1 MEFDENLNPINP
13 NSNPQWSQFT
23 PDNFSG
29 NFQPVEK
36 PEPAYTAPIPEPKPV
51 TPPPIVPPTPLIPT
65 PIKLI
70 KEPVVKKT
78 ISLNANLIV
87 FIISLVL
94 MAAIAIT
101 AMLVGW
107 KPASASVNNDRGLT
121 VTGTGEAFMTPDVAK
136 ITFAV
141 RTETKDIANSQKNNS
156 ETIAKIK
163 TALTGFSIDPNDI
176 KTVQYNINPEYDYYQ
191 ISKPR
196 LRGYTTYHSLM
207 LTIRKLEDTDAI
219 VQALGASGA
228 TEISQVNFT
237 VDDPSEVQNE
247 AREKAIQSAKDKAN
261 QIASLSSAQLG
272 RIISITETSPENNYP
287 QLSDGMGG
295 GGGLEP
301 GSAAITSTVTL
312 TYTLK

>member
-13 NSNPQWSQFT
+13 NSDPQWSQFS
-23 PDNFSG
+23 PESFSG

-36 PEPAYTAPIPEPKPV
+36 PEAAYTAPAPEPKPI
-51 TPPPIVPPTPLIPT
+51 TPPPPVVPPTPV
-65 PIKLI
+65 KLAS
-70 KEPVVKKT
+70 EPVIKKNT
-78 ISLNANLIV
+78 TLNANLIV
-87 FIISLVL
+87 FIVSLVL

-107 KPASASVNNDRGLT
+107 QPASASISNNNGLT

-163 TALTGFSIDPNDI
+163 TALAGFSIDPSDI

-207 LTIRKLEDTDAI
+207 LTIRKLDDTDTI
-219 VQALGASGA
+219 VQTLGTSGA

-247 AREKAIQSAKDKAN
+247 AREKAIQSAKDKAT

-272 RIISITETSPENNYP
+272 RIISIIEVSPDNNYP

-295 GGGLEP
+295 GGGLEA
-301 GSAAITSTVTL
+301 GSAAITSIVTL
-312 TYTLK
+312 TYDLK

>member
-13 NSNPQWSQFT
+13 NSDPQWGQFT
-23 PDNFSG
+23 PESFGG

-36 PEPAYTAPIPEPKPV
+36 PQPAYTAPIPEPKPI
-51 TPPPIVPPTPLIPT
+51 TPPPVVPPAPV
-65 PIKLI
+65 KLAS
-70 KEPVVKKT
+70 EPAVKK
-78 ISLNANLIV
+78 IIIPSNSLIV
-87 FIISLVL
+87 FIVSLVL

-101 AMLVGW
+101 AILVGW
-107 KPASASVNNDRGLT
+107 RPASASIGNGEHGLT

-247 AREKAIQSAKDKAN
+247 AREKAIQSAKDKAS
-261 QIASLSSAQLG
+261 QIASLSNAELG
-272 RIISITETSPENNYP
+272 KIISIVESSPDANYP
-287 QLSDGMGG
+287 ELMDGMGG
-295 GGGLEP
+295 GGGLEA

>member
-13 NSNPQWSQFT
+13 GGEPEWNRFS

-29 NFQPVEK
+29 NFQPTEPATR
-36 PEPAYTAPIPEPKPV
+36 PEPAYTAPEPTPA
-51 TPPPIVPPTPLIPT
+51 PPPVSPMIPAT
-65 PIKLI
+65 A
-70 KEPVVKKT
+70 KT
-78 ISLNANLIV
+78 LNSNTGLIV
-87 FIISLVL
+87 FIVSLVL

-101 AMLVGW
+101 AILIGW
-107 KPASASVNNDRGLT
+107 HPASASIVGNGRGLT

-156 ETIAKIK
+156 EIIAKIK

-176 KTVQYNINPEYDYYQ
+176 KTIQYNINPEYDYYQ

-196 LRGYTTYHSLM
+196 LRGYSTYHSLM

-219 VQALGASGA
+219 VQALGTSGA

-247 AREKAIQSAKDKAN
+247 AREKAIQSAKDKAS
-261 QIASLSSAQLG
+261 QIANLSSAKLG
-272 RIISITETSPENNYP
+272 KIISIIESSPDANSPE
-287 QLSDGMGG
+287 LTGGMGG

-301 GSAAITSTVTL
+301 GSAAITSTITI
-312 TYTLK
+312 TYLLR